1 MNAMQRGVITLIKSA
16 ITGQVYPLPE
26 EFHMDDAMEWIR
38 RHHMIP
44 LVYDGAVRCGISR
57 NTPVM
62 KGLFKSYCKAMLI
75 SEGQM
80 RQFHR
85 ICQAFDKAGV
95 DYMPLKGCRMKG
107 LYPKPELRQMGD
119 VDILIRLEQYGRV
132 TEVMTELG
140 FAQGQES
147 DHELVWQHPE
157 LYTELHKRLIPS
169 YNRDLNAYFGIGWD
183 LAKIRRGNCCAMTVE
198 DEMVYLFTHFAKHY
212 RDGGIGCRHVTD
224 LWVFRRANPGLDEAY
239 VRRELEKL
247 HLLEFYDNILALIEC
262 WFEGGPEGEKQ
273 TFLTEY
279 IFASGSWGKMDQR
292 LLSVTVRDMKK
303 PVVGVNGRV
312 AYLWRML
319 FPGVLA
325 LRQKYTILQKAP
337 WTLPLV
343 WLVRPFYKV
352 FFERNALKKHREEI
366 KMLDKQ
372 ALKTHQDL
380 LNYVGLDYHF

>member
-44 LVYDGAVRCGISR
+44 LVYDGAVRCGISP

-62 KGLFKSYCKAMLI
+62 KRLFKSYCKAMLI

-119 VDILIRLEQYGRV
+119 VDILIRMEQYDRV
-132 TEVMTELG
+132 TEVMSDLG
-140 FAQGQES
+140 FVPGLES

-157 LYTELHKRLIPS
+157 LYAELHKRLIPS
-169 YNRDLNAYFGIGWD
+169 YNRDLNACFGIGWD

-262 WFEGGPEGEKQ
+262 WFEDGPEGEKQ
-273 TFLTEY
+273 TF
-279 IFASGSWGKMDQR
+279 
-292 LLSVTVRDMKK
+292 
-303 PVVGVNGRV
+303 
-312 AYLWRML
+312 
-319 FPGVLA
+319 
-325 LRQKYTILQKAP
+325 
-337 WTLPLV
+337 
-343 WLVRPFYKV
+343 
-352 FFERNALKKHREEI
+352 
-366 KMLDKQ
+366 
-372 ALKTHQDL
+372 
-380 LNYVGLDYHF
+380 